1 MRKRNTSGDKPDFR
15 LIGRAMRDARLCEG
29 WTQDEVAEKL
39 GIEQPYYQRLE
50 SSGRYPSVELFY
62 KIVRLFQLSVDEFFF
77 PDVKPVKSGR
87 RRRLD
92 ALLGR
97 LEEDELLV
105 VESTIKGLLRMR
117 EERKKK

>member
-1 MRKRNTSGDKPDFR
+1 M
-15 LIGRAMRDARLCEG
+15 
-29 WTQDEVAEKL
+29 

-50 SSGRYPSVELFY
+50 ISGRYLSVELFY
-62 KIVRLFQLSVDEFFF
+62 KMVRLFHLSVDEFFF
-77 PDVKPVKSGR
+77 PDIKPVKSR
-87 RRRLD
+87 RHRRLD

>member
-15 LIGRAMRDARLCEG
+15 LIGRAMREARLCEG

-50 SSGRYPSVELFY
+50 SSRRYLSVELFY
-62 KIVRLFQLSVDEFFF
+62 KMVQLFHLSVDEFFF
-77 PDVKPVKSGR
+77 PDIKSVKSVQ